1 MNLGA
6 KGCNYKESTHLIP
19 SDPHVS
25 WEIYAGEP
33 DPRQAL
39 ITISM
44 VTNAKSIIRPITFFV
59 SSKFEYTTIYLIFKL
74 DTSEVSET

>member
-19 SDPHVS
+19 SDPQV
-25 WEIYAGEP
+25 WEIYTGEL
-33 DPRQAL
+33 DQRQVL

-44 VTNAKSIIRPITFFV
+44 VINAKSIIRPITF
-59 SSKFEYTTIYLIFKL
+59 L
-74 DTSEVSET
+74 